1 MYLEQIKDRKL
12 MEFGQI
18 NHSTIDIKI
27 KQQGFQRI
35 ISWKR
40 GKIFTV

>member
-1 MYLEQIKDRKL
+1 

-40 GKIFTV
+40 GKIFTSMKTIPSGNDI